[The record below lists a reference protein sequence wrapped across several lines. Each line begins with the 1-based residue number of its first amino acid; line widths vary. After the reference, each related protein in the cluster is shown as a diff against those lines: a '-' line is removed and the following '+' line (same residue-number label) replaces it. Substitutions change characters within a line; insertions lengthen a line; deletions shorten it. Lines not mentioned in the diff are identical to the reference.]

1 MSRAQLAKALE
12 LSKNNVPKHVNPL
25 IPIASSSDAW
35 ECDGCSEHQP
45 IHSERY
51 NDNKLDFDYCRK
63 CVEKSGTA
71 VIGGLLPLKQ
81 NTSKLKYLQSN
92 ESAAPIMRILHL
104 GRCKYRTVR
113 KMPVCSMM

>member
-51 NDNKLDFDYCRK
+51 TDNKLDFDYCRK

-81 NTSKLKYLQSN
+81 NTSNNLASSTGKKVKTKYFV
-92 ESAAPIMRILHL
+92 
-104 GRCKYRTVR
+104 K
-113 KMPVCSMM
+113 